1 MADKKRFLRLDSIV
15 AYMQSEMDGDEI
27 FVKYNGEKVAPQ
39 KSRFIRLSNSEPA
52 VLDVEIPL
60 TSDDHWVELEL
71 WDYDHLSPNDRLGNF
86 RLLADEVADGFSA
99 ELAPNKDAIARYVLN
114 WSVVERFFE

>member
-39 KSRFIRLSNSEPA
+39 KSRFIRLTNSEPA

-114 WSVVERFFE
+114 WSVVERVFE